1 MPVESTKAMPSST
14 SRSEVR
20 GRPVLLVQVAERLR
34 GLVRPSDT
42 IARFGGDEFA
52 VLVDDMSADDDGTG
66 LAERITESMRTP
78 FELQSEPVHVAAS
91 IGIARPELDS
101 ADAEQ
106 LLRNADLA
114 MYQAKAARAGGHAL
128 YDPGMHAG
136 LVERVRL
143 ESDLRKAVTEDQFVV
158 HYQPMVSMQTGL
170 ITGVE
175 ALVRWQH
182 PERGLIP
189 PNDFIPLAESTGL
202 IREIGEWVLREA
214 CTQAMSWHAAQPDRP
229 PLKLSVNLSARQ
241 LQQPELPKLIAEVL
255 AETGLPAQQ
264 LTLEMTESVL
274 IDNRDE
280 TLTTLTALRELGVK
294 LAIDDFGTGYS
305 SLSYLHRFPVDV
317 LKIDRSFVE
326 RLSTGGDT
334 ALVSTIL
341 RLGQTMRLETVAE
354 GIERPQELLLLLRR
368 QGCTT

>member
-136 LVERVRL
+136 LVERCAWR
-143 ESDLRKAVTEDQFVV
+143 AT
-158 HYQPMVSMQTGL
+158 
-170 ITGVE
+170 
-175 ALVRWQH
+175 
-182 PERGLIP
+182 
-189 PNDFIPLAESTGL
+189 
-202 IREIGEWVLREA
+202 
-214 CTQAMSWHAAQPDRP
+214 C
-229 PLKLSVNLSARQ
+229 AR
-241 LQQPELPKLIAEVL
+241 
-255 AETGLPAQQ
+255 
-264 LTLEMTESVL
+264 
-274 IDNRDE
+274 R
-280 TLTTLTALRELGVK
+280 
-294 LAIDDFGTGYS
+294 
-305 SLSYLHRFPVDV
+305 
-317 LKIDRSFVE
+317 
-326 RLSTGGDT
+326 
-334 ALVSTIL
+334 
-341 RLGQTMRLETVAE
+341 
-354 GIERPQELLLLLRR
+354 
-368 QGCTT
+368 